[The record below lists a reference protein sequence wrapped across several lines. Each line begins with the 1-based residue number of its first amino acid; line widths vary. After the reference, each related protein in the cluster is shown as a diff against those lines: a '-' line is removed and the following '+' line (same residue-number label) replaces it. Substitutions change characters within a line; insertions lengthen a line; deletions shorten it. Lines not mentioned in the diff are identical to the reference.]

1 MTAQIGSKNIV
12 ITGFMGTGKSTVGQ
26 MLAARLG
33 RRFVDMDV
41 ILSARAGKAISAIF
55 AEEGEAVFRSAEATL
70 CAELAQERGL
80 VISTGG
86 GALVSAENR
95 DALGA
100 SGVLVC
106 LNASADEILRRLAAT
121 ADRPLL
127 GDEQA
132 ARDARV
138 RTSTR

>member
-55 AEEGEAVFRSAEATL
+55 AEEGEAVFRAPRRRCARNWRRNGAWLSARA
-70 CAELAQERGL
+70 
-80 VISTGG
+80 
-86 GALVSAENR
+86 
-95 DALGA
+95 
-100 SGVLVC
+100 
-106 LNASADEILRRLAAT
+106 
-121 ADRPLL
+121 
-127 GDEQA
+127 A
-132 ARDARV
+132 ARW
-138 RTSTR
+138 